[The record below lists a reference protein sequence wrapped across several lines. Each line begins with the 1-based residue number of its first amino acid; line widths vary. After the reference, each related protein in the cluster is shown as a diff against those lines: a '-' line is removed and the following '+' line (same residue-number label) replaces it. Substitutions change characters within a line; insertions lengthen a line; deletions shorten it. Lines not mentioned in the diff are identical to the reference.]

1 MILCSRLCAEVW
13 SELSPHPTGVQTRS
27 QIWSRTRLESL
38 ELSASFSI
46 RSSFLLNQHT
56 AIRLSSLFSSQIC
69 NEMMIL
75 DQEDCGHLDT
85 WVFLQEMC
93 CGSLWRRRSTYRLG
107 GSERW
112 NSWRMGTC
120 CSFAGANADF
130 TNPQLLLEALLL
142 PCVKTSLFLFVS
154 RSVSP
159 SHSSKVLQSPFSD
172 VFHKRFSLF
181 LLIVHMTHIVHLVP
195 YWFLTQHGRCIFYN
209 LSKPT
214 FLGGDAAPWAHP
226 ASRLDIPLGP

>member
-75 DQEDCGHLDT
+75 DQEDCGRSDT

-159 SHSSKVLQSPFSD
+159 LPLFQSIAKSFLWCLSQA
-172 VFHKRFSLF
+172 L
-181 LLIVHMTHIVHLVP
+181 LLISPYCSYDSYCSSCSLLILNSAWSLHIL
-195 YWFLTQHGRCIFYN
+195 
-209 LSKPT
+209 
-214 FLGGDAAPWAHP
+214 
-226 ASRLDIPLGP
+226 